1 MKWLKDFPMHKSS
14 FHLVNLEQWFFK
26 HFCHGKEEEEEGDR
40 AMDGDGEDEGEERK
54 EKSLPL
60 SWKFN

>member
-14 FHLVNLEQWFFK
+14 SNLVNLEQRLKKFF
-26 HFCHGKEEEEEGDR
+26 FCHGKGEEGDR
-40 AMDGDGEDEGEERK
+40 GVDGNGEDKGEKRK

-60 SWKFN
+60 S